1 MKNENSAAEM
11 TPRESIELITGV
23 INNCRRDL
31 EKNGGVPLVIW
42 GFLTLAVSIAV
53 WAGLA
58 ATGNPAWNLL
68 WFAELLGYPLMT
80 LWYRRHSVP
89 AAITW
94 LGRMLAFVWTLFGV
108 CAIGLT
114 AISFF
119 VDMPTVSLIVLALG
133 FATAVTGL
141 LTRYRFVTV
150 TGIAAVLAGVP
161 LTFVLSGSDLILLFA
176 GIVVIE
182 LIVPGLV
189 LNSRS
194 RK

>member
-42 GFLTLAVSIAV
+42 GVLTLAVSLAV
-53 WAGLA
+53 WAGVT
-58 ATGNPAWNLL
+58 ATGNPLWNLL
-68 WFAELLGYPLMT
+68 WLAEFLGYPLT
-80 LWYRRHSVP
+80 ALWRRRHP
-89 AAITW
+89 APKATTW

-108 CAIGLT
+108 CSIGLT
-114 AISFF
+114 AIGFF
-119 VDMPTVSLIVLALG
+119 VDMPVVALIVLALG

-141 LTRYRFVTV
+141 LTRYRFVTAM
-150 TGIAAVLAGVP
+150 GIVAILVGVP
-161 LTFVLSGSDLILLFA
+161 FAFVLSGSDLFLLLA
-176 GIVVIE
+176 GIVAIE

-189 LNSRS
+189 LNCRS